1 MNPAIDAL
9 IAECTL
15 AARSGT
21 EFPAIWDSIL
31 RSHRLVESPPI
42 ETFEDEQPHL
52 EVRLRNG
59 YWLRYC
65 ARSNDFS
72 LRRAKL
78 HRSF

>member
-1 MNPAIDAL
+1 MNSSVDAL
-9 IAECTL
+9 IAECTR
-15 AARSGT
+15 AARDGAG
-21 EFPAIWDSIL
+21 FPIIWDSIL
-31 RSHRLVESPPI
+31 RSHDLVESPPI
-42 ETFEDEQPHL
+42 ETYDEERPHL

-72 LRRAKL
+72 LRRARL